1 MSPRLRQVLFLL
13 VSVAFGGGLL
23 WLALRG
29 VDADA
34 AFEALRTARYGWL
47 PVIIALTAASLVVR
61 AWRWLLLLE
70 AVPAAG
76 GRPPVTLGAASWAV
90 TLGYGLNLVVPRAG
104 EVARAGAVAA
114 RGPLGFAAVF
124 GTVVVE
130 RVLDVIA
137 FAAVLLLALALFAD
151 RLAALREPVAERL
164 AALATS
170 LPALGTLVLV
180 GAVALVL
187 LAALAVWALR
197 RSGGGGQVVEKAREV
212 ARQFGSGL
220 RTAWLV
226 KRRAGVFGSTVLLWV
241 LYAAMAYVPL
251 LLLGLA
257 EPYGLTFVDSW
268 GLMGAGAFG
277 MALPAPGGTGSFHY
291 ATVQAMD
298 LLFGVPETPA
308 ATYAVVTHGVQV
320 AFYAVGGLLAVVFGG
335 LAWRAEPDAADAPSE
350 PVASL

>member
-1 MSPRLRQVLFLL
+1 MPPRFRQALFLL

-29 VDADA
+29 VDAEA
-34 AFEALRTARYGWL
+34 AWDGLKTARYGWL
-47 PVIIALTAASLVVR
+47 PVLLGLTAASLVVR
-61 AWRWLLLLE
+61 AWRWVLLLE

-76 GRPPVTLGAASWAV
+76 GTPPVTLGAAAWAV

-137 FAAVLLLALALFAD
+137 FGVVILLAFALFAD
-151 RLAALREPVAERL
+151 RLAGLREPVAEQLGAL
-164 AALATS
+164 AAS
-170 LPALGTLVLV
+170 LPALGAILVVGALV
-180 GAVALVL
+180 GIGLLVG
-187 LAALAVWALR
+187 AVWALR
-197 RSGGGGQVVEKAREV
+197 RSGGGQALLEKLRET

-226 KRRAGVFGSTVLLWV
+226 QRRAGLLGSTVLLWV

-251 LLLGLA
+251 LLLGLV
-257 EPYGLTFVDSW
+257 EPFGFSFRDSW
-268 GLMGAGAFG
+268 GLMAAGAFG

-298 LLFGVPETPA
+298 LLFDVPETPA
-308 ATYAVVTHGVQV
+308 ATYAVITHGVQV
-320 AFYAVGGLLAVVFGG
+320 VFYAVGGLLAVAVGG
-335 LAWRAEPDAADAPSE
+335 MAWRAKPEIGQKETSQTVP
-350 PVASL
+350 L